1 MKTVKLQK
9 LKMLNFKGIKKLEI
23 NFNSEQTN
31 IFGANASG
39 KTSIFDSFTWLLFGK
54 DSSGRSDFEVKTL
67 DANNK
72 VIEKIE
78 HEVEAELL
86 IDSTPLVIRRVLS
99 EKWVKKRGSLDSEFT
114 GNQTEYYW
122 NGVPMQQKEFQQ
134 NVSEILEE
142 GIFKLITNPL
152 AFNSLKWEE
161 RRKILTS
168 MVDISDDVIAGEKY
182 KAILTEIR
190 KHKSVED
197 YKKMVLA
204 SVKKAKEDISA
215 IPTRIDE
222 VERNKP
228 NEEPWEQIADDI
240 IEKKKHIAEID
251 NQISDSTAQLEA
263 KIKEKNEHLIKI
275 DLLKTKITTI
285 ENELK
290 QKAKES
296 VQGDKNQYLEKER
309 QLNNLTETNNYHT
322 SAKNQL
328 VKDAE
333 NQEKEIADLNTQLE
347 KLRADYDIEAAKK
360 FVLDPVK
367 LCCPTCHRSLDNAAE
382 KSDELE
388 ANFKSEQ
395 KKNLSNFSVKGA
407 QLKEK
412 IANLNDSKNVLSDR
426 IEKAKAV
433 ISENEKNIE
442 ALKKELETPFDD
454 KKEDLIF
461 QTMLSHNA
469 EIIDCLAQ
477 VEELNK
483 VEFDL
488 TNNDKTKLQQQR
500 AEIVTSIES
509 LEKIMLKKEQI
520 EAANKRV
527 KELLE
532 EERKLAQVIADA
544 DKIVF
549 EIENFTKAK
558 IDATEAKINEKFTY
572 VKFKMFEAQING
584 GEKETCEAT
593 INGVPFSDA
602 NTASKINAGVD
613 IINTLCDYYKVNA
626 PLFLDNRESVVNL
639 VETKSQVINL
649 IVSGEDKNLRI
660 V

>member
-1 MKTVKLQK
+1 M
-9 LKMLNFKGIKKLEI
+9 
-23 NFNSEQTN
+23 
-31 IFGANASG
+31 
-39 KTSIFDSFTWLLFGK
+39 
-54 DSSGRSDFEVKTL
+54 
-67 DANNK
+67 
-72 VIEKIE
+72 
-78 HEVEAELL
+78 
-86 IDSTPLVIRRVLS
+86 
-99 EKWVKKRGSLDSEFT
+99 KKRGSLDSEFT

-142 GIFKLITNPL
+142 GLFKLITNPL
-152 AFNSLKWEE
+152 SFNALKWEE

-182 KAILTEIR
+182 KGVLAEVR
-190 KHKSVED
+190 KHKSIED
-197 YKKMVLA
+197 YKKMILA
-204 SVKKAKEDISA
+204 SVKKSKEDIAA

-228 NEEPWEQIADDI
+228 TEEPWSQHINSINEYKKQILG
-240 IEKKKHIAEID
+240 ID
-251 NQISDSTAQLEA
+251 NQISDSTAQLEE
-263 KIKEKNEHLIKI
+263 KIKEKNAHLIKI
-275 DLLKTKITTI
+275 DSLKTKITTI

-296 VQGDKNQYLEKER
+296 IQDDKNQYLEKER
-309 QLNNLTETNNYHT
+309 QLKSLTETNNYHT
-322 SAKNQL
+322 TAKNQL
-328 VKDAE
+328 EKDAE
-333 NQEKEIADLNTQLE
+333 NQQKEIADLNNQLE
-347 KLRADYDIEAAKK
+347 NLRADYDVEAAKK
-360 FVLDPVK
+360 FILDPVN
-367 LCCPTCHRSLDNAAE
+367 LCCPTCHRSLDNANE
-382 KSDELE
+382 KSAQLE

-412 IANLNDSKNVLSDR
+412 IAALHDSHDVLIQR
-426 IEKAKAV
+426 LEKAKVV

-442 ALKKELETPFDD
+442 AIKKELETPFDD

-477 VEELNK
+477 IEELNK
-483 VEFDL
+483 VQFDL
-488 TNNDKTKLQQQR
+488 TNTDKTKLLEQR
-500 AEIVTSIES
+500 AEIVTKIEG
-509 LEKIMLKKEQI
+509 LEKLLSKLEQI
-520 EAANKRV
+520 EAAEKRI
-527 KELLE
+527 KELLD

-558 IDATEAKINEKFTY
+558 IDATENKINEKFKY
-572 VKFKMFEAQING
+572 VKFKMFETQING

-613 IINTLCDYYKVNA
+613 IINTLCEYYGVTA

-639 VETKSQVINL
+639 VDTQSQVINL

>member
-67 DANNK
+67 DVNNK

-86 IDSTPLVIRRVLS
+86 IDSTHLVIRRVLS

-228 NEEPWEQIADDI
+228 TEEPWEQIENDI
-240 IEKKKHIAEID
+240 KEKKINIQVID
-251 NQISDSTAQLEA
+251 EQISDSTAQLEA

-275 DLLKTKITTI
+275 DSLKTKITGI

-290 QKAKES
+290 QKAKEA

-309 QLNNLTETNNYHT
+309 QFKSLTETNNYHN

-328 VKDAE
+328 IKDAE
-333 NQEKEIADLNTQLE
+333 NQEKEIADLNTKLE

-382 KSDELE
+382 KSAELE

-412 IANLNDSKNVLSDR
+412 IANLNESKKVLSER
-426 IEKAKAV
+426 IEKAKVV
-433 ISENEKNIE
+433 ISDNEKNIE

-477 VEELNK
+477 VEELSK

-488 TNNDKTKLQQQR
+488 TNNDKTKLLEQR
-500 AEIVTSIES
+500 TDVVAYVES

-520 EAANKRV
+520 EAADKRV

>member
-134 NVSEILEE
+134 NVSDILEE

-228 NEEPWEQIADDI
+228 TEEPWDYIENDI
-240 IEKKKHIAEID
+240 KEKKINIQVID
-251 NQISDSTAQLEA
+251 EQISDSTAQLEA

-275 DLLKTKITTI
+275 DSLKTKITTI

-296 VQGDKNQYLEKER
+296 IQDDKNQYLEKER
-309 QLNNLTETNNYHT
+309 QLKSLTETNNYHT

-328 VKDAE
+328 VIDTQ
-333 NQEKEIADLNTQLE
+333 NQVKELLDLNGQLE
-347 KLRADYDIEAAKK
+347 KLRMDYDIEAAKN
-360 FVLDPVK
+360 FVLDPVN

-382 KSDELE
+382 KSAELE

-412 IANLNDSKNVLSDR
+412 IANLNESKNVLSER
-426 IEKAKAV
+426 IEKAKGV

-461 QTMLSHNA
+461 QTMLSHNT

-477 VEELNK
+477 VEELSK

-488 TNNDKTKLQQQR
+488 TNTDKTKLQQQR
-500 AEIVTSIES
+500 AEIVTSIEG

-520 EAANKRV
+520 EAADKRV
-527 KELLE
+527 KELLD

>member
-99 EKWVKKRGSLDSEFT
+99 EKWVKKRGSIDSEFT

-161 RRKILTS
+161 KRKILTS

-275 DLLKTKITTI
+275 DSIKTKITTI

-290 QKAKES
+290 QKAKDS
-296 VQGDKNQYLEKER
+296 IQADKNQHLEKER
-309 QLNNLTETNNYHT
+309 QLKSLTETNNYHT

-328 VKDAE
+328 IKDAE
-333 NQEKEIADLNTQLE
+333 NQEKEIADLNTKLE

-382 KSDELE
+382 KSAELE

-412 IANLNDSKNVLSDR
+412 IANLNESYKVLVDR
-426 IEKAKAV
+426 VEKAKVV
-433 ISENEKNIE
+433 ISDNEKNIE
-442 ALKKELETPFDD
+442 AFKKELETPFDD

-532 EERKLAQVIADA
+532 EERKLSQVIADA

-549 EIENFTKAK
+549 DIENFTKAK

>member
-99 EKWVKKRGSLDSEFT
+99 EKWVKKRGSIDSEFT

-161 RRKILTS
+161 KRKILTS
-168 MVDISDDVIAGEKY
+168 MVDTSDDVIAGEKY

-275 DLLKTKITTI
+275 DSIKTKITTI

-290 QKAKES
+290 QKAKDS
-296 VQGDKNQYLEKER
+296 IQADKNQHLEKER
-309 QLNNLTETNNYHT
+309 QLKSLTETNNYHT

-328 VKDAE
+328 IKDAE
-333 NQEKEIADLNTQLE
+333 NQEKEIADLNTKLE

-382 KSDELE
+382 KSAELE

-412 IANLNDSKNVLSDR
+412 IANLNESKKVLSER